1 MKRMKLLLTSL
12 LGASAFFLACTKDP
26 LNHLTPEESRIY
38 VTSYDSSA
46 VFSSY
51 KTYSIADSVTVIDN
65 GIAKKDLSGA
75 DAAYIAA
82 VDQNMQQRGYVK
94 VGRNQN
100 PDIAINVSRIYNTS
114 TGLIDYTDYW
124 DYYGGYWDPGYWGYP
139 GYSYYVPY
147 VYGVYQVTEG
157 LMSIDMFDLKNAAA
171 HGNKL
176 DLLWNG
182 LVRGEGVFNANVA
195 DTAVQTLFNQSSYL
209 KANE

>member
-1 MKRMKLLLTSL
+1 MKRTKLLLTGL
-12 LGASAFFLACTKDP
+12 LSASAFFFACTKDP

-65 GIAKKDLSGA
+65 GAKKDLTPA
-75 DAAYIAA
+75 DQAYIAA
-82 VDQNMQQRGYVK
+82 VDRSMQQRGYVK
-94 VGRNQN
+94 VSRTQN

-124 DYYGGYWDPGYWGYP
+124 DYYGGYWDPGYWGYS
-139 GYSYYVPY
+139 GYGYDVPY
-147 VYGVYQVTEG
+147 TYGVYQVTEG
-157 LMSIDMFDLKNAAA
+157 LISVDMFDLKNAAA

-182 LVRGEGVFNANVA
+182 LVRGEGIFSANIA
-195 DTAVQTLFNQSSYL
+195 DTAVQELFNQSTYL
-209 KANE
+209 RSNQ